1 MSQALPSL
9 NALRAFEAAAR
20 HLSFSKAA
28 AELHVTPAAVSLQVK
43 TLEDHLGVLLFHRLN
58 RGLALTD
65 AGLAGLP
72 ELQKAFCALT
82 KGVER
87 MRGSEIAELLAV
99 EAAPSFAAKW
109 LLSRLPGFTRQ
120 QPDIDVRIAAS
131 LDQIDAN
138 SPELVVRDSFRS
150 GEVNVAI
157 RFGSG
162 VYPGC
167 RVDPLFRVAATPL
180 CSPALL
186 SGDRPLRTPRDLKFH
201 TLLHDDTPT
210 EGRPD
215 WETWLSA
222 AGVTGLAVN
231 RGPHFNSVQLA
242 LQAATE
248 GQGVALTIEAL
259 AADDIA
265 AGRLVVPFKTRL
277 PLDEAYFLVTLEEA
291 AEVPRVAA
299 FRDWILREA
308 RQFRSEFPEPSST
321 AKLHRG
327 SSAA

>member
-1 MSQALPSL
+1 MLSSLP
-9 NALRAFEAAAR
+9 RITREA
-20 HLSFSKAA
+20 
-28 AELHVTPAAVSLQVK
+28 
-43 TLEDHLGVLLFHRLN
+43 
-58 RGLALTD
+58 
-65 AGLAGLP
+65 
-72 ELQKAFCALT
+72 
-82 KGVER
+82 
-87 MRGSEIAELLAV
+87 
-99 EAAPSFAAKW
+99 
-109 LLSRLPGFTRQ
+109 
-120 QPDIDVRIAAS
+120 PDIDVRIAAS

-138 SPELVVRDSFRS
+138 SAELGVRDSFRS
-150 GEVNVAI
+150 GEINVAI
-157 RFGSG
+157 RFGWG

-180 CSPALL
+180 CRPALL
-186 SGDRPLRTPRDLKFH
+186 SGDRPLRTPRDLKLH

-222 AGVTGLAVN
+222 AGVKGLAVN

-265 AGRLVVPFKTRL
+265 AGRLVAPFNTRL
-277 PLDEAYFLVTLEEA
+277 PLEEAYFLVTLEET

-299 FRDWILREA
+299 FRNWILREA
-308 RQFRSEFPEPSST
+308 QQFRGEFPEPDTTSVPR
-321 AKLHRG
+321 HG